1 MSCADA
7 FDSDRNSSSIAPG
20 TLLPN
25 HTCHLGSASRRICFP
40 QFSSTTALSQSK
52 LTKRASDLPA
62 VVRLERVGS
71 TASDTCRKLTIRNT
85 DKATLPATSATREVP
100 ASRCTEAPPAR
111 MQASRPHS
119 FTVWDPPEP
128 HKRPL
133 ECRMRRCAY
142 RDSYAL
148 RPHQRAASGRSK
160 PSAVPRVSGFITR
173 IASY

>member
-1 MSCADA
+1 MPPR
-7 FDSDRNSSSIAPG
+7 FRK
-20 TLLPN
+20 
-25 HTCHLGSASRRICFP
+25 SAHCFR
-40 QFSSTTALSQSK
+40 QFSSTTVLSQSK
-52 LTKRASDLPA
+52 LTKRGERQARCFPLGARRVHGLRHLWEQA
-62 VVRLERVGS
+62 V
-71 TASDTCRKLTIRNT
+71 RNI
-85 DKATLPATSATREVP
+85 DKATLPATSATRETP
-100 ASRCTEAPPAR
+100 ASRCTEAQPAR

-160 PSAVPRVSGFITR
+160 PSAVPRVSGFVTR